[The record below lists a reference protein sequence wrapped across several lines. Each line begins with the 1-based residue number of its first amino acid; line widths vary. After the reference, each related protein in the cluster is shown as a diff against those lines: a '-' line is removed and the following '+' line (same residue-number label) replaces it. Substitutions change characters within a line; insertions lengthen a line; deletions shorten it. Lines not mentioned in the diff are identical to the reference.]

1 MFGEDQF
8 KGIQVYD
15 IIQDKENNYYIS
27 TSEGTYFYDF
37 YHFEKLDDSH
47 LKKSSLFSFKRSKDG
62 NIYCFNINYQICK
75 IKDKKITV
83 FYELLQD
90 EIRSDVS
97 LSLDEN
103 DNLFIGA
110 KKIIVLNKS
119 GAVITR
125 HSIHHNYI
133 GKGFNRKDGKIQ
145 YSINH
150 TDSIIVYN
158 QGKFEIKK
166 ISLPLGNKT
175 SLLEFFQ
182 IADSTFAIDLQSK
195 KTYFFNEG
203 TFELS
208 KEISNNLFERIESTR
223 PYEVDG
229 NLWLTGT
236 LPGVSLLKSGLE
248 ALGFQN
254 ILVDQ
259 PLRLQDQL
267 ALNVQQKNK
276 IWQLWS
282 PNKALG
288 LTGIRGAYA
297 IAPLDAEALIQ
308 TLRQNAFS
316 WPLGAHAVTML
327 QAWTRPQVQAWLAQS
342 LLILGEWKERQMDLC
357 RELNW
362 TVLPSVANFYCATPA
377 WSDGVETTAL
387 LSRLRLDGIKL
398 RDATSFGL
406 AGSFRLR
413 VMSPE
418 AQDALYFA
426 LRRM

>member
-1 MFGEDQF
+1 MIAEDIL
-8 KGIQVYD
+8 KRESKIRPIVAPRIHGGSDVLG
-15 IIQDKENNYYIS
+15 KPR
-27 TSEGTYFYDF
+27 YDF
-37 YHFEKLDDSH
+37 SSNSNALGPCPTVVKLLRATDASSYPDPEYHALRE
-47 LKKSSLFSFKRSKDG
+47 SLAQWHGVSAERLVFAASASEFIFRMT
-62 NIYCFNINYQICK
+62 Q
-75 IKDKKITV
+75 TV
-83 FYELLQD
+83 AANSLGRIRACWPEYSYTDYAMAAQAHGVA
-90 EIRSDVS
+90 RSDLPAQAHLIWACDPAS
-97 LSLDEN
+97 
-103 DNLFIGA
+103 
-110 KKIIVLNKS
+110 
-119 GAVITR
+119 
-125 HSIHHNYI
+125 
-133 GKGFNRKDGKIQ
+133 
-145 YSINH
+145 
-150 TDSIIVYN
+150 
-158 QGKFEIKK
+158 
-166 ISLPLGNKT
+166 PLGCAQENL
-175 SLLEFFQ
+175 SEQ
-182 IADSTFAIDLQSK
+182 VDQLQARQ
-195 KTYFFNEG
+195 TMVLDCAY
-203 TFELS
+203 
-208 KEISNNLFERIESTR
+208 
-223 PYEVDG
+223 
-229 NLWLTGT
+229 
-236 LPGVSLLKSGLE
+236 
-248 ALGFQN
+248 
-254 ILVDQ
+254 Q